1 MGDIV
6 HSQMYKEHNLFLNV
20 WEAWF
25 ILKCM
30 GDIVH
35 SQMYGVGGGGY
46 SSFSNVWGDIVHSK
60 IYVEYSS
67 FASYWYWISRRFR
80 RSSCK
85 GSSPFEDQSMS

>member
-6 HSQMYKEHNLFLNV
+6 HSQMYKEPNLFLNV

-35 SQMYGVGGGGY
+35 SQMYGGGSGGY
-46 SSFSNVWGDIVHSK
+46 SSFSNVWGT
-60 IYVEYSS
+60 
-67 FASYWYWISRRFR
+67 
-80 RSSCK
+80 
-85 GSSPFEDQSMS
+85 